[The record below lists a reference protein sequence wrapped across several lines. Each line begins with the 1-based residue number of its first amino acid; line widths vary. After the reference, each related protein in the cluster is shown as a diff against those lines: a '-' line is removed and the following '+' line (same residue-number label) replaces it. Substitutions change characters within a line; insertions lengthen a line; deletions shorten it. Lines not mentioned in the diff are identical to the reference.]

1 RFHDLLLFL
10 RAFPPGPR
18 IATSADRLLAGFERR
33 IKAALAAGARA
44 DDFAPE
50 EVAGIA
56 GTGVEGTFSYP
67 VGAWLVERHAGALS
81 TNWELLEREPQG
93 AALWP
98 RFFPLMEEDSLTE
111 ANVPYRDWLA
121 AARGRRHELL
131 WLIERFRHLPLSEKE
146 KAALYDALEIMVR
159 WDMSRSRASRT
170 LA

>member
-1 RFHDLLLFL
+1 
-10 RAFPPGPR
+10 
-18 IATSADRLLAGFERR
+18 
-33 IKAALAAGARA
+33 
-44 DDFAPE
+44 
-50 EVAGIA
+50 
-56 GTGVEGTFSYP
+56 SYP
-67 VGAWLVERHAGALS
+67 MVCWLVERHAGAIS
-81 TNWELLEREPQG
+81 INWELFERETQR

-146 KAALYDALEIMVR
+146 NAGLYDALEIRVR

-170 LA
+170 LARIPVRRLYFHREPLIQRRQVSLAEELAKPKLPVKTLPLRQAEKTLDF